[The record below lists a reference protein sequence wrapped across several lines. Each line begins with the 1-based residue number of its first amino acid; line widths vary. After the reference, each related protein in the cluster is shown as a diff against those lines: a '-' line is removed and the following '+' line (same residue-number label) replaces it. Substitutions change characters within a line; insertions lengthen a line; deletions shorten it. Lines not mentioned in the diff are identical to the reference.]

1 MSRLRPLR
9 AALAAFALLAVSCS
23 TDPVGPPGAPEP
35 SFVLTPMSGG
45 GQTGRADRL
54 LASPLRVAVT
64 RDGAPAAGVQ
74 VTWYTEDGIVQ
85 PSGVTDAEGIA
96 TAAWT
101 LPRRAGPVNTTARI
115 DGAAAIPAHFRA
127 EAWFPEIEKVSG
139 DRQTGVVGETLPEPF
154 QVRVTRDGVPLA
166 GEPVRWSFLPDPV
179 LTGPDGIAAAA
190 FPVGGLAGFRV
201 ATVKIDLL
209 VSPSTYFTATAHP
222 GPLASVRIE
231 RIRAVWGGS
240 ATYWS
245 QGMPLDFSVTAYDAY
260 GNALKDVPIAWSITG
275 GSGTLGATVVT
286 GAEGRVAVRATPEEH
301 HRGEIAV
308 RAAADGV
315 EPASAP
321 YLYTHFIIL
330 DADGWGD
337 YLNRSSVT
345 VDQGEAVR
353 WVNEGIETHAVMPAT
368 GGEAATILLPGAVV
382 ARTFA
387 AAGTY
392 EWICTHHDWERF
404 TITVAP

>member
-1 MSRLRPLR
+1 VSRRHPLR
-9 AALAAFALLAVSCS
+9 AALASFALVAVSCS
-23 TDPVGPPGAPEP
+23 TDPVGPPGTPEP
-35 SFVLTPMSGG
+35 SFVLTPASGG
-45 GQTGRADRL
+45 GQTGRADRP

-64 RDGAPAAGVQ
+64 RDGAPAAGVP
-74 VTWYTEDGIVQ
+74 VVWYTEDGIVQ
-85 PSGVTDAEGIA
+85 PSGVTDAQGIA

-101 LPRRAGPVNTTARI
+101 LPRRAGPVNATARI
-115 DGAAAIPAHFRA
+115 DGAAAVPAHFRA

-154 QVRVTRDGVPLA
+154 QVRVTRHGVPLA

-179 LTGPDGIAAAA
+179 LTGPDGIASAV

-209 VSPSTYFTATAHP
+209 MSPSTYFTATATP

-231 RIRAVWGGS
+231 PIRVIWGGS

-245 QGMPLDFSVTAYDAY
+245 QGIPLDFSVTAYDSH

-286 GAEGRVAVRATPEEH
+286 GLEGRVAVRVTPEEGY
-301 HRGEIAV
+301 RGEIAV
-308 RAAADGV
+308 RAAADGI
-315 EPASAP
+315 EPASLP
-321 YLYTHFIIL
+321 YRYTHFMIL
-330 DADGWGD
+330 DGDGWGD
-337 YLNRSSVT
+337 YLDRSSVN
-345 VDQGEAVR
+345 VERGEVVR
-353 WVNEGIETHAVMPAT
+353 WVNEGLETHALAPAT
-368 GGEAATILLPGAVV
+368 VSEAATVLLPGA
-382 ARTFA
+382 TFERA
-387 AAGTY
+387 FTADGSH
-392 EWICTHHDWERF
+392 EWICTHHDWEKF